1 MTKAGVAVLRS
12 FLDKTRLSKTN
23 DNEIFLKILNLEIKN
38 IITNIVLEFK
48 SWISFAAKIRQAFS
62 QR

>member
-1 MTKAGVAVLRS
+1 MLRS

-23 DNEIFLKILNLEIKN
+23 DNEIFLKILNLEIQN

-48 SWISFAAKIRQAFS
+48 SGARKVGSIYEQIG
-62 QR
+62 